1 MRSVRHRLR
10 TLREPTLLPSLYDL
24 HPHASSATRRIRG
37 LQIVPVERIVGTTRH
52 PSQVT
57 NEFLPLP
64 ELRGQNWRARS
75 RRIHAAVDR
84 LAVLP
89 PVDLIK
95 VGDDYFVTDGHNRV
109 AAARQAGMVGI
120 DADVTELIIPGI
132 TADPAPESSATS
144 LLENRTLRDAGAGRL
159 SPTAE
164 LLLRDKLDLR
174 PLHDDP
180 DERS

>member
-1 MRSVRHRLR
+1 MRSVRNRLR
-10 TLREPTLLPSLYDL
+10 TMRQPSILPSLYDRY
-24 HPHASSATRRIRG
+24 PHASSATRRMRG

-57 NEFLPLP
+57 DEFLPLP
-64 ELRGQNWRARS
+64 ELRGQNWRSRS
-75 RRIHAAVDR
+75 QRIRAAVDR

-109 AAARQAGMVGI
+109 AAAREAGMVGI
-120 DADVTELIIPGI
+120 DADVTELIIPGVA
-132 TADPAPESSATS
+132 ADPAPESSTTS

-164 LLLRDKLDLR
+164 RHLVDDLEMR
-174 PLHDDP
+174 PLIDGDDP
-180 DERS
+180 S